1 MGWWDV
7 EGMQNT
13 GHRAQQCSNAVHRNT
28 EAFVEHFQD
37 AVTDKG
43 LDLMTFIH
51 KRELWGKWG
60 IKCGCI
66 SQVAHYHR

>member
-1 MGWWDV
+1 
-7 EGMQNT
+7 
-13 GHRAQQCSNAVHRNT
+13 
-28 EAFVEHFQD
+28 
-37 AVTDKG
+37 VTDKG